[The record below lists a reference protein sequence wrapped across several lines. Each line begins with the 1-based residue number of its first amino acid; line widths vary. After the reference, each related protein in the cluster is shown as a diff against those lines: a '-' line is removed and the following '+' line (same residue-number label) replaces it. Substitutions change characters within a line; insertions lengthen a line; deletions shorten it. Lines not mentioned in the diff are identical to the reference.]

1 MWGGCG
7 RSAVAVC
14 WWGGFLVFG
23 RDGILCWA
31 GRFLCWAGREV
42 EAGDLGV
49 LSLLLP
55 PPGAYRCCPGL
66 TQGVASLRSLAL
78 GWELIAPPGRADVA
92 GGDREIC
99 VGRDGIL
106 CWAGGGYGRGM
117 GAGMTGVQIKPRR
130 GCKLTAQ
137 GKRAKR
143 CDTLGLGGAKTM
155 RPRRGQKQR
164 RRGWCRGFCPLR
176 GRYADAMRTLGALR
190 KNMFSAGNQRR
201 GKMRRVV
208 RRSCC
213 STAGRGS
220 W

>member
-1 MWGGCG
+1 MG
-7 RSAVAVC
+7 RKSTIRLYM
-14 WWGGFLVFG
+14 FTL
-23 RDGILCWA
+23 ILYKS
-31 GRFLCWAGREV
+31 LSIK
-42 EAGDLGV
+42 GV

-55 PPGAYRCCPGL
+55 PSGAYRNASCL

-78 GWELIAPPGRADVA
+78 GWELIAPSGRADVA
-92 GGDREIC
+92 GGDRGDLRWAFFGRCGGAGIR

-106 CWAGGGYGRGM
+106 CWAGGRYGRGM

-143 CDTLGLGGAKTM
+143 CDTLGLAGANTM

-164 RRGWCRGFCPLR
+164 RRGCCRGFCPLR

-208 RRSCC
+208 WRRRC
-213 STAGRGS
+213 SS
-220 W
+220 WGWGTS

>member
-1 MWGGCG
+1 MGGRVFVLG
-7 RSAVAVC
+7 GTGGGG
-14 WWGGFLVFG
+14 GGFGGSVAAFAPFG
-23 RDGILCWA
+23 GVSLLPWPNPGCRFASLACPGLGAHCPFGARGRCRRGLGNLRWA
-31 GRFLCWAGREV
+31 GRRLQ
-42 EAGDLGV
+42 
-49 LSLLLP
+49 
-55 PPGAYRCCPGL
+55 PG
-66 TQGVASLRSLAL
+66 T
-78 GWELIAPPGRADVA
+78 
-92 GGDREIC
+92 
-99 VGRDGIL
+99 
-106 CWAGGGYGRGM
+106 

-143 CDTLGLGGAKTM
+143 CDTLGLAGANTM

-190 KNMFSAGNQRR
+190 KNMFSAGNQSR